1 MVVPLLEEFGN
12 LRLRKPA
19 GAMPGGDAVEL
30 PLAGKIA
37 DDLRCHLVGL
47 VHKVKAADDGIDLRV
62 DLRGDGKDFFNA
74 RM

>member
-1 MVVPLLEEFGN
+1 MPLLEEFGN

-47 VHKVKAADDGIDLRV
+47 VHKVQAADDGAYLGV
-62 DLRGDGKDFFNA
+62 DLRRDAKDFFYA
-74 RM
+74 RV